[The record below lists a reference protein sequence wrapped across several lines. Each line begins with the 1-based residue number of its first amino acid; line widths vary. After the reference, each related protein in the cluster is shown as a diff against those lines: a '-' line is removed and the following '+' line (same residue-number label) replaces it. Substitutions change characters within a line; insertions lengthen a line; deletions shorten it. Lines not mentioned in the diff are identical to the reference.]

1 MILDRWLRT
10 KREWMAAA
18 IVVPLLAVV
27 AFFSLLGYETAAGLL
42 VALGGCFIGT
52 CLAYPIASSFRQR
65 FASRF
70 GSWRGP
76 VASALGL
83 ASVITII
90 FSSSYVLDIPTLA
103 SEDHGISGV
112 FVFGLAIGFGGA
124 LRQRLARTPKEER
137 EAREATVRLVF
148 AVAGA
153 AAALYILLFGVF
165 VLIDYVAAPLIRY
178 FAG

>member
-10 KREWMAAA
+10 KQEWMAAA
-18 IVVPLLAVV
+18 IVIPLLAVV
-27 AFFSLLGYETAAGLL
+27 AFFSLLGFEIAAGLL

-52 CLAYPIASSFRQR
+52 CLAYPIASSSRQR

-76 VASALGL
+76 VAFALGL
-83 ASVITII
+83 ASTITII
-90 FSSSYVLDIPTLA
+90 FLGSYILDIPALTI
-103 SEDHGISGV
+103 EEFGISEV

-124 LRQRLARTPKEER
+124 LRQRLARTPEEER
-137 EAREATVRLVF
+137 EAREAVVRLVL
-148 AVAGA
+148 VVA
-153 AAALYILLFGVF
+153 AAALCILLFVVF
-165 VLIDYVAAPLIRY
+165 VLIDYVAVPLIRY